1 MKRINLYHKMSFVF
15 GLIFLL
21 SPCSAWSIKLI
32 KDSTA
37 VPELN
42 NPASNTEA
50 RDETDSLKLNFETV
64 IKEIFDKKK
73 KEEFKQTV
81 LSNERLRMSGS
92 NASGDYIFE
101 FNFDEEVKDYFF
113 IL

>member
-1 MKRINLYHKMSFVF
+1 MKRINLYHKMSFVI

-21 SPCSAWSIKLI
+21 SPCSAWSNKPI

-37 VPELN
+37 VPELSS
-42 NPASNTEA
+42 PATNTEA
-50 RDETDSLKLNFETV
+50 RGENDSLKLNFETV
-64 IKEIFDKKK
+64 IKEIFDKK

-92 NASGDYIFE
+92 NTSGDYIL
-101 FNFDEEVKDYFF
+101 
-113 IL
+113 ILILMKR